1 MTLQEKIRQDL
12 KTSMKAKTEAK
23 TSALRV
29 LLGEFGRQ
37 GKKELSD
44 PEVIAIIR
52 KLIKSEQE
60 LLAQTKESGSD
71 FLSVLEG
78 YLPKEP
84 SEAEIRQWIT
94 ANIDF
99 SSFNNKMQAMRPIMA
114 HFAGTVDG
122 NMVKTILESM

>member
-12 KTSMKAKTEAK
+12 KLSMKAKNEMR

-29 LLGEFGRQ
+29 MLGEFGRQ
-37 GKKELSD
+37 DKKELSD
-44 PEVIAIIR
+44 LEVIAIIR
-52 KLIKSEQE
+52 KLVKSEQE
-60 LLAQTKESGSD
+60 LLSKTNAASSD
-71 FLSVLEG
+71 YLTILEE

-84 SEAEIRQWIT
+84 TEEEIRQWIT

-99 SSFNNKMQAMRPIMA
+99 SVFNNKMQAMRPIMA

-122 NMVKTILESM
+122 NTVKKILESL

>member
-12 KTSMKAKTEAK
+12 KGSMKAKNEAR

-29 LLGEFGRQ
+29 ILGEFGRQ
-37 GKKELSD
+37 DKKVLSD
-44 PEVIAIIR
+44 AEVIAVIR
-52 KLIKSEQE
+52 KLVKSELE
-60 LLAQTKESGSD
+60 TLSKTGAKASD
-71 FLSVLEG
+71 YLTILEG

-84 SEAEIRQWIT
+84 SEAEIRQWIK

-122 NMVKTILESM
+122 NTVKKILESL

>member
-12 KTSMKAKTEAK
+12 KISMKAKNEAR

-29 LLGEFGRQ
+29 MLGEFGRQ
-37 GKKELSD
+37 NKKELSD

-52 KLIKSEQE
+52 KLVKAEQE
-60 LLAQTKESGSD
+60 VLSKTKATSSEY
-71 FLSVLEG
+71 LSILEEF
-78 YLPKEP
+78 LPKEP
-84 SEAEIRQWIT
+84 SEAEIRQWIS

-114 HFAGTVDG
+114 HFAGSVDG
-122 NMVKTILESM
+122 NTVKKILESL

>member
-12 KTSMKAKTEAK
+12 KESMKAKNEAK

-29 LLGEFGRQ
+29 ILGEFGRQ
-37 GKKELSD
+37 PKKELSD
-44 PEVIAIIR
+44 AEVIAILR
-52 KLIKSEQE
+52 KLVKSEQE
-60 LLAQTKESGSD
+60 LLSQTKASGSD
-71 FLSVLEG
+71 FLTILEG

-84 SEAEIRQWIT
+84 SEEEIRQWIT

-99 SSFNNKMQAMRPIMA
+99 SEFKNKMQAMRPIMS

-122 NMVKTILESM
+122 NTVKRILESM

>member
-12 KTSMKAKTEAK
+12 KESMKAKTEAR

-29 LLGEFGRQ
+29 ILGEFGRQ
-37 GKKELSD
+37 EKKTLTD
-44 PEVIAIIR
+44 AEVIAVIR
-52 KLIKSEQE
+52 KLVKSEQE
-60 LLAQTKESGSD
+60 TLAKTGADSSD
-71 FLSVLEG
+71 YLTTLEG

-84 SEAEIRQWIT
+84 SEAEIRQWIG

-99 SSFNNKMQAMRPIMA
+99 SSFGNKMQAMRPIMA

-122 NMVKTILESM
+122 NTVKRILESM

>member
-12 KTSMKAKTEAK
+12 KISMKAKTEEK

-60 LLAQTKESGSD
+60 MLAQTKASSSD

-84 SEAEIRQWIT
+84 SEAEIRQWIET
-94 ANIDF
+94 NIDF
-99 SSFNNKMQAMRPIMA
+99 SAFNNKMQAMRPIMA

-122 NMVKTILESM
+122 NMVKKILESM